1 MNKWLTG
8 FLGITILEIL
18 CALPFI
24 GGIVGTIKV
33 LVGTGIIIEII
44 KREKP
49 QQIVQPEETPT
60 ETNKKTEE

>member
-44 KREKP
+44 RREKP
-49 QQIVQPEETPT
+49 QPIAQIEETSA
-60 ETNKKTEE
+60 ETNEKTEE

>member
-18 CALPFI
+18 CALPLI

-49 QQIVQPEETPT
+49 QQIAKIEETSN
-60 ETNKKTEE
+60 EANEKTEE